1 MIALAVRALRL
12 ATPEERRGL
21 LLSTLAGVVAAAA
34 GTALLALSGYLIAR
48 ASQAPPVLSLT
59 VAIVAVRGFGVLR
72 AVARYGER
80 LTGHD
85 ATLRILARLRA
96 ASFAAVAAD
105 RSGDRTRG
113 TATGDRIV
121 SDVDGVQ
128 DAYLRSLAPIAVAAV
143 VGLAALATAALVLPA
158 AAAVLAGVLL
168 AGAVALP
175 VAAARMARDAATAR
189 ADVRATLVQDVAT
202 ALDAAPELVVAG
214 LADRQ
219 LRQVRESGARLSALE
234 RRSARATA
242 LTTAAAG
249 AVGGLGA
256 TAVLLVTLPA
266 VRDGALDPVLV
277 GMLAL
282 LAMGVGEAIAPLPA
296 AARELRATADA
307 VARVD
312 ALLGEAPGRGG
323 TADVAALPAATVVLD
338 GVTVRRGPRTVLRDA
353 TLRIGD
359 GERVALV
366 GPSGSGKSTI
376 GELLVDLLPVG
387 AVHGAAT
394 IDGRPLDEVD
404 PHVLRRTILHVPQ
417 DPYLF
422 DADVRSNLRLALP
435 DADDDALRQALR
447 DAGAGAWLDGLRDG
461 LDTPVGERGGHL
473 SGGERQRIGV
483 ARALLAGRRPDG
495 GPRLLV
501 LDEPVSQLP
510 PEEGVAL
517 LRRLLDAE
525 SSRGALLIAH
535 RDAEAALADRCV
547 TVSAQGRLA

>member
-1 MIALAVRALRL
+1 
-12 ATPEERRGL
+12 
-21 LLSTLAGVVAAAA
+21 
-34 GTALLALSGYLIAR
+34 
-48 ASQAPPVLSLT
+48 
-59 VAIVAVRGFGVLR
+59 
-72 AVARYGER
+72 
-80 LTGHD
+80 
-85 ATLRILARLRA
+85 
-96 ASFAAVAAD
+96 
-105 RSGDRTRG
+105 
-113 TATGDRIV
+113 
-121 SDVDGVQ
+121 
-128 DAYLRSLAPIAVAAV
+128 
-143 VGLAALATAALVLPA
+143 
-158 AAAVLAGVLL
+158 
-168 AGAVALP
+168 
-175 VAAARMARDAATAR
+175 
-189 ADVRATLVQDVAT
+189 
-202 ALDAAPELVVAG
+202 
-214 LADRQ
+214 
-219 LRQVRESGARLSALE
+219 
-234 RRSARATA
+234 
-242 LTTAAAG
+242 
-249 AVGGLGA
+249 
-256 TAVLLVTLPA
+256 
-266 VRDGALDPVLV
+266 
-277 GMLAL
+277 
-282 LAMGVGEAIAPLPA
+282 PA

-422 DADVRSNLRLALP
+422 DADVRANLRLALP

-517 LRRLLDAE
+517 LRRLLDAD